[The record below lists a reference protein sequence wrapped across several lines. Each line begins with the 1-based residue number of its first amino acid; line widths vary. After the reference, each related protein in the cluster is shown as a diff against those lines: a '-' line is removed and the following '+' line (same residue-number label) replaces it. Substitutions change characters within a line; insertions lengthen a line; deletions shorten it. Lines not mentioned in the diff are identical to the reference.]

1 MQLGQPLS
9 CAQDRHAGG
18 GVLLALDVAGPWNRS
33 HSVTRP
39 SAQRKSPAFD
49 KMGLQVRSHFNYK
62 PTLVSPRVL
71 LGISLLL
78 LTLSGVFGYLN
89 TGKIKA
95 LRAEMESANAAQAM
109 AENGRIAHR
118 TQSRGNEANA
128 TSQTAQATDAQAR
141 AASAEAEVARAQS
154 EKAAALAKLQTTE
167 TELTQ
172 LQKRVQENGASRTET
187 RGATVADLQA
197 QLDDARRQLEN
208 AEREKIFVAEKTQ
221 GSHQGSV
228 PAPSTEER
236 VQLPRRRTSSSS
248 PGLHGT
254 ILAVNQAYNFVV
266 LNLGSRQGVET
277 NAELMVMRRGA
288 VIGRI
293 RLSSVEPAT
302 SIGDIIGS
310 SLPRGVQ
317 VQPGDIVVYVGT
329 DS

>member
-1 MQLGQPLS
+1 
-9 CAQDRHAGG
+9 
-18 GVLLALDVAGPWNRS
+18 
-33 HSVTRP
+33 
-39 SAQRKSPAFD
+39 
-49 KMGLQVRSHFNYK
+49 MGLQVGSRFNYK
-62 PTLVSPRVL
+62 ATLVSSRVL

-78 LTLSGVFGYLN
+78 LTLSAVFGFLN

-95 LRAEMESANAAQAM
+95 LRAGTESANAARAM
-109 AENGRIAHR
+109 AENARSAQR
-118 TQSRGNEANA
+118 KQPRGNEATARANI
-128 TSQTAQATDAQAR
+128 AQATDAQAR
-141 AASAEAEVARAQS
+141 ATSAEAEVAKAQS
-154 EKAAALAKLQTTE
+154 EKAAALAKLQATE
-167 TELTQ
+167 TELAQ
-172 LQKRVQENGASRTET
+172 LQKRIQENGASGTET
-187 RGATVADLQA
+187 GRATVADLQA

-208 AEREKIFVAEKTQ
+208 AEREKIFVAQNTQ
-221 GSHQGSV
+221 RTHQASE
-228 PAPSTEER
+228 PRPSTEER
-236 VQLPRRRTSSSS
+236 VQLPQRRTSSLP

-266 LNLGSRQGVET
+266 LNLGARQGVET

-293 RLSSVEPAT
+293 RVSSVEPVT